1 MKPFIYNAMPG
12 RVVFGSGVLSAIADE
27 ARGQGC
33 KRVLVLST
41 AGRRAMGEAAVQCLG
56 DLSVGLFDGAAM
68 HTPVEVTE
76 RAMQVMRETGA
87 DGVVSIGGGSAV
99 GLSKAIAARTNVPQ
113 IVVVT
118 TYAGSEATPILG
130 ETREGVKTTR
140 RGPEILPEVIVY
152 DVDLTLD
159 LPLEISLPSGINAM
173 AHAVEG
179 LYAVDANPP
188 ISLLAEEGLRA
199 MASALPRI
207 KVDPRDVE
215 ARSDALYGAWACSAV
230 MGSVSLGLHHKLC
243 HTLGGTLGLPHA
255 QTHAVMLPYVTAFNA
270 TVAPEAMARIARALG
285 VRDAAVG
292 LHDLARSL
300 GAPQSLQEIGAR
312 KEGLERVA
320 DLVVATPYPNPRPIE
335 RGLISDLLV
344 DAYWGRA
351 SFRSV

>member
-1 MKPFIYNAMPG
+1 MTPFVYNAMPG
-12 RVVFGSGVLSAIADE
+12 RVVFGSGVLDQVADE

-33 KRVLVLST
+33 TRVLVLT
-41 AGRRAMGEAAVQCLG
+41 TPGRRGMGEMAVERLG
-56 DLSVGLFDGAAM
+56 GLCAGLFDGAAM

-76 RAMQVMRETGA
+76 RAMQMMRETGA
-87 DGVVSIGGGSAV
+87 DGVLSIGGGSAV

-130 ETREGVKTTR
+130 ETRDGVKTTR

-199 MASALPRI
+199 LAAALPRI
-207 KVDPRDVE
+207 KADPHDRE

-255 QTHAVMLPYVTAFNA
+255 QTHAVMLPYVVAFNA
-270 TVAPEAMARIARALG
+270 PAAPQAMARVARALG
-285 VRDAAVG
+285 VPDAAVG
-292 LHDLARSL
+292 LHDLARLL
-300 GAPQSLQEIGAR
+300 GAPLSLRAIGAPR
-312 KEGLERVA
+312 EGLDRVA
-320 DLVVATPYPNPRPIE
+320 DLVVASPYANPRPIE
-335 RGLISDLLV
+335 RGPIRDLLE
-344 DAYWGRA
+344 DAFLGRA
-351 SFRSV
+351 SFR

>member
-1 MKPFIYNAMPG
+1 MKPFVYNAMPG
-12 RVVFGSGVLSAIADE
+12 RVVFGSGVLNQVAEE

-33 KRVLVLST
+33 TRVLVLST
-41 AGRRAMGEAAVQCLG
+41 PGRRAMGEMAAERLG
-56 DLSVGLFDGAAM
+56 GFCAGLFDGAAM

-76 RAMQVMRETGA
+76 RAMEMMRETGA
-87 DGVVSIGGGSAV
+87 DGVLSIGGGSAV
-99 GLSKAIAARTNVPQ
+99 GLSKAIAARTDVPQ

-130 ETREGVKTTR
+130 ETRDGVKTTR
-140 RGPEILPEVIVY
+140 RGMEILPEVIVY

-159 LPLEISLPSGINAM
+159 LPLEISLPSGLNAM
-173 AHAVEG
+173 AHGVEG

-199 MASALPRI
+199 MAAALPRI
-207 KVDPRDVE
+207 KADPHDRE

-270 TVAPEAMARIARALG
+270 PVAPEAMARIARALG
-285 VRDAAVG
+285 VADAAVG
-292 LHDLARSL
+292 LHDLARAL
-300 GAPQSLQEIGAR
+300 GAPLSLQEIGAPH
-312 KEGLERVA
+312 EGLDRVA
-320 DLVVATPYPNPRPIE
+320 DLVVGTPYPNPRAIE
-335 RGLISDLLV
+335 RGPVRALLE
-344 DAYWGRA
+344 DAYLGRA
-351 SFRSV
+351 SFRSK

>member
-1 MKPFIYNAMPG
+1 MKSFVYNAMPG
-12 RVVFGSGVLSAIADE
+12 RVVFGFGVLDRLAEE

-33 KRVLVLST
+33 SRVLVLST
-41 AGRRAMGEAAVQCLG
+41 AGRRAMGEAAAAQLG
-56 DLSVGLFDGAAM
+56 DLCVGLFDGAAM

-76 RAMQVMRETGA
+76 RAMQVMRDTGA

-99 GLSKAIAARTNVPQ
+99 GLSKAIAARTDVPQ

-130 ETREGVKTTR
+130 ETRDGVKTTR
-140 RGPEILPEVIVY
+140 RGMEILPEVIVY
-152 DVDLTLD
+152 DVELTLD
-159 LPLEISLPSGINAM
+159 LPLEVSLPSGINAM

-199 MASALPRI
+199 MSGALPRI
-207 KVDPRDVE
+207 KADPHDRD
-215 ARSDALYGAWACSAV
+215 ARSEALYGAWACSAV

-270 TVAPEAMARIARALG
+270 PAAPEAMVRIARALG
-285 VRDAAVG
+285 VSDAAVG

-300 GAPQSLQEIGAR
+300 CAPLSLREIGAAE
-312 KEGLERVA
+312 EGLDRVA
-320 DLVVATPYPNPRPIE
+320 DLVVASPYSNPRPVE
-335 RGLISDLLV
+335 REPIRALLQ
-344 DAYWGRA
+344 DAFSGHATFRA
-351 SFRSV
+351 K